1 MRTGSAR
8 LGFAGALRHGSG
20 ARSGRVDLRKVTN
33 RLFGAAAPF
42 VLALAAPCLA
52 NAADAT
58 SDAAPA
64 NSGTSSEVVVTAQR
78 LDAARATIQPQVGAS
93 TYSLSSQAIETL
105 PAGENTPINQ
115 VILQMP
121 GVAQDSFSQLHIRGE
136 HNGLQ
141 YRLNGVILPE
151 GLSVFSQVLNPRLAD
166 NVELITGALPAEYG
180 LRTAGII
187 DVTTK
192 SGAYASGGAVSVYG
206 GSHGDIEP
214 SIEYGGS
221 SGNLNYFVSGS
232 YLAND
237 LGIESPD
244 GRSNPIHDH
253 TQQYQGFA
261 YLEDVIDPNSR
272 VSLILGASDQ
282 GFQIPNVSGQVNGGL
297 GLTVN
302 GQSDFPSQDL
312 DENQHESTYYA
323 VASYLHTTDRFTFQA
338 SLFGRYSTLRFTPDF
353 GGDILYDGIAQI
365 ADKKDV
371 SGGLQLEGVYD
382 LNDLHTL
389 RGGVIVEVDRSTSDT
404 TSQVLLLD
412 AASGAELSPT
422 APFAPNP
429 AGLPFTV
436 VDNGA
441 KTAETY
447 SAYLQDEWK
456 LADRLTLN
464 YGLRFD
470 QFDGFR
476 DENQLSPRVNLV
488 WQPTSSTTLHA
499 GYARYFSPP
508 PFELIA
514 NETVQKFSSPI
525 PGRPDITTS
534 AAPLTTTDT
543 TPFSERANYFD
554 VGASQKLG
562 GSFTATI
569 DTYYKISKHLIDEGQ
584 FGAPIIL
591 TPFNYGDGR
600 QYGVELT
607 GQYAKGPFTAFAN
620 FAYSVAQG
628 KDWIS
633 SQFNFDQPAIDYVA
647 THWIYLDH
655 DQRFSVSAGGS
666 YLWQGTR
673 FGTDLIYGSG
683 LRADLPLVTP
693 INTPDGP
700 LDAIP
705 NGAEQPGYVQ
715 VNFSVT
721 HRFEDVAGAPL
732 EVRFDVINAFDALYQ
747 IRNGTGVGVFAPQ
760 FGPRRG
766 FFFGVT
772 KDF

>member
-1 MRTGSAR
+1 M
-8 LGFAGALRHGSG
+8 
-20 ARSGRVDLRKVTN
+20 
-33 RLFGAAAPF
+33 
-42 VLALAAPCLA
+42 
-52 NAADAT
+52 
-58 SDAAPA
+58 
-64 NSGTSSEVVVTAQR
+64 
-78 LDAARATIQPQVGAS
+78 
-93 TYSLSSQAIETL
+93 
-105 PAGENTPINQ
+105 NQ
-115 VILQMP
+115 VVLQMP
-121 GVAQDSFSQLHIRGE
+121 GVAQDSYSQLHIRGE

-151 GLSVFSQVLNPRLAD
+151 GLSVFSQALNPRLAGG
-166 NVELITGALPAEYG
+166 VELITGALPAEYG

-187 DVTTK
+187 DITTK
-192 SGAYASGGAVSVYG
+192 SGAYANGGEVSVYG
-206 GSHGDIEP
+206 GSHNDFEP

-232 YLAND
+232 FLAND

-244 GRSNPIHDH
+244 GRSDPLHDF

-272 VSLILGASDQ
+272 VSLILGASNQ
-282 GFQIPNVSGQVNGGL
+282 GFQIPNVSGEVNGGL

-302 GQSDFPSQDL
+302 GQTDFPSDNL
-312 DENQHESTYYA
+312 NEKQHESTYYA
-323 VASYLHTTDRFTFQA
+323 VASYLHTTDRFTFQV
-338 SLFGRYSTLRFTPDF
+338 SLFGRYSTLKFTPDPSL
-353 GGDILYDGIAQI
+353 GDILYDGISQL
-365 ADKKDV
+365 ADKTDV
-371 SGGLQLEGVYD
+371 AGGVQAEGAYD
-382 LNDLHTL
+382 LNDQHTL
-389 RGGVIVEVDRSTSDT
+389 RGGVIVEVDRSTSNT

-412 AASGAELSPT
+412 AATGTQLSPT
-422 APFAPNP
+422 APFGPDPN
-429 AGLPFTV
+429 GTPFTII
-436 VDNGA
+436 DNGA

-456 LADRLTLN
+456 LADNLTLN

-470 QFDGFR
+470 QFNGFR

-488 WQPTSSTTLHA
+488 WQPTSSTTVHA

-514 NETVQKFSSPI
+514 NETVQKFAEPI

-534 AAPLTTTDT
+534 AAPPTTTDT

-554 VGASQKLG
+554 VGASQKFG
-562 GSFTATI
+562 GAFTATI
-569 DTYYKISKHLIDEGQ
+569 DGYYKISKHLIDEGQ

-591 TPFNYGDGR
+591 TPFNYEDGR

-607 GQYAKGPFTAFAN
+607 GQYVKGPFTAYAN

-633 SQFNFDQPAIDYVA
+633 SQFNFDQPSIDYVA
-647 THWIYLDH
+647 NHWIYLDH
-655 DQRFSVSAGGS
+655 DQRFSVSTGGS

-673 FGTDLIYGSG
+673 FGGDLIYGSG
-683 LRADLPLVTP
+683 LRADLPLTVP
-693 INTPDGP
+693 IATSDGP

-715 VNFSVT
+715 VNLSVT
-721 HRFEDVAGAPL
+721 HRFEDVLGAPL
-732 EVRFDVINAFDALYQ
+732 EVRFDVINAFDAVYQ

-772 KDF
+772 KEF